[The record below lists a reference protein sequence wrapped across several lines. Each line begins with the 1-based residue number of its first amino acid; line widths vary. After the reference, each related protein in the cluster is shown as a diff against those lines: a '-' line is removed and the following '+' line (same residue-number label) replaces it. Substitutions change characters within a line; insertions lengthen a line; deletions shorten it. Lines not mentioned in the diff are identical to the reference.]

1 MMLDIMGC
9 FYMNKND
16 IENSADLFLYKA
28 IVDLNSGKHLLEAF
42 NADEIEIDIEKIY
55 FELQQSGEKLLK
67 SMLSRESI
75 KFPRNHDIEQII
87 ELCKE
92 NNILLIEDIEHLI
105 ELNDY
110 AVEGR
115 YSIIHDD
122 INDADR
128 YIIVIERLIEVI
140 QKSRQG

>member
-1 MMLDIMGC
+1 MKKSDI
-9 FYMNKND
+9 K
-16 IENSADLFLYKA
+16 NSADMFLYKA

-42 NADEIEIDIEKIY
+42 NADEIEIAIEKIY

-67 SMLSRESI
+67 SMLSREAI
-75 KFPRNHDIEQII
+75 AFPRSYDMEQII
-87 ELCKE
+87 ELCEKH
-92 NNILLIEDIEHLI
+92 NICLTEDIECLI

-122 INDADR
+122 INEADR
-128 YIIVIERLIEVI
+128 YILVLERLIGMI
-140 QKSRQG
+140 KFKN

>member
-1 MMLDIMGC
+1 
-9 FYMNKND
+9 MNKSD
-16 IENSADLFLYKA
+16 IKNSADLFLYKA
-28 IVDLNSGKHLLEAF
+28 IVDLNSGKYLLEAF

-67 SMLSRESI
+67 SMLSKKAIR
-75 KFPRNHDIEQII
+75 FPKSHDIEQII
-87 ELCKE
+87 ELCRE
-92 NNILLIEDIEHLI
+92 HNICLTEDIECLI

-122 INDADR
+122 INEADR
-128 YIIVIERLIEVI
+128 YIVVLERLITVI
-140 QKSRQG
+140 RG